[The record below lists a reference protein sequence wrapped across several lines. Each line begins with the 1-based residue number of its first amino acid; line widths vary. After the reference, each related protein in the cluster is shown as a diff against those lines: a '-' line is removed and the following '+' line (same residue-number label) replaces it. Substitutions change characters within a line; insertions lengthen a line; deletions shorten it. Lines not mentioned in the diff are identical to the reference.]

1 MSGGSV
7 GCDERLGN
15 REENTREQRTSIDK
29 ANVEGKFK
37 IVSDREDKQ
46 GRRQQTRTMNN
57 IWRMTNN

>member
-15 REENTREQRTSIDK
+15 REENTREQRTSVDK
-29 ANVEGKFK
+29 AKVEGKFK
-37 IVSDREDKQ
+37 IVSNPEDKQ
-46 GRRQQTRTMNN
+46 GRKQQARSMNN